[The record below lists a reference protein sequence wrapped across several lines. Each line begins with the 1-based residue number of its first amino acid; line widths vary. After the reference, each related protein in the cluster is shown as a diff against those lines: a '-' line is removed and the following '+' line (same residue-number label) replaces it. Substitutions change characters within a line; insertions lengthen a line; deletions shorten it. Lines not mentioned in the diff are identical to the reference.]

1 MAVAQRVSDLFKPE
15 PAQWGLRGD
24 PYLWEEMASVLSD
37 VPLPPTEAQLSALL
51 EETFSRLVGS
61 SLDTSASSVFVE
73 RYSRGGMSSGHVSL
87 GFWQET
93 GFPLLRSRYVGN
105 AFKR

>member
-24 PYLWEEMASVLSD
+24 PYLWEVMASVLSD
-37 VPLPPTEAQLSALL
+37 VPLPPTEAQFDALI

-61 SLDTSASSVFVE
+61 SLDASASSVYVE
-73 RYSRGGMSSGHVSL
+73 RFTHGGMSSGHVSL
-87 GFWQET
+87 VFWQET

-105 AFKR
+105 AFER